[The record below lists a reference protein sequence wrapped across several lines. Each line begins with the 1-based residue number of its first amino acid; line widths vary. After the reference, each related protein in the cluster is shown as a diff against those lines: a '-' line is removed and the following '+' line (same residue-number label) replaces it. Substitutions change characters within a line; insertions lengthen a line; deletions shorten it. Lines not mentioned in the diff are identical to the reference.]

1 MSTTETAAA
10 TGIKPISVLAAKLR
24 ASRPGQGHLATGE
37 EQALRLSMARAGRR
51 CLDWDVMVTGTE
63 RSPLEGPADLAAFL
77 KPMALVAGLVSPE
90 GDQGVVALDA
100 KAIAAITGVRT
111 TGHLPRDPDAI
122 EDRPATAIQA
132 ALARPLVTFFLMGW
146 HAALTITSERSG
158 NHKTADLVAD
168 YRFGNS
174 ATSSRTLLLGMPP
187 GEMISMSMILE
198 FGGAVTGRIL
208 LAFPVTRIQ
217 EPSAPKSDPERNAR
231 EAAVWQDHFKGAVME
246 SSAQIEAILH
256 RTHLPW
262 DTINDWKV
270 GSLLPLPVQCL
281 DQVTLQPRGMGRPL
295 VGRLGQ
301 LQGARAVRLK
311 YPDKTGTQAILAA
324 EFANNGTAAEQ
335 SRPAANAVQNT
346 NPSIEVA
353 RSDV

>member
-1 MSTTETAAA
+1 MPTTQTAASDGA
-10 TGIKPISVLAAKLR
+10 KPVSVLAAKLR
-24 ASRPGQGHLATGE
+24 ASRPGQGHLATAE

-51 CLDWDVMVTGTE
+51 CLDCDVMVTGTE
-63 RSPLEGPADLAAFL
+63 RAPLEGPADLSAFL

-146 HAALTITSERSG
+146 HAALTLTSERSG
-158 NHKTADLVAD
+158 DHKTADLVAD
-168 YRFGNS
+168 YRFGNA
-174 ATSSRTLLLGMPP
+174 ATSSRSLLLAMPP
-187 GEMISMSMILE
+187 GEMITISMTLE
-198 FGGAVTGRIL
+198 FGGAITGRIL
-208 LAFPVTRIQ
+208 LAFPVTRIE
-217 EPSAPKSDPERNAR
+217 EPSAPKSDPKRNAR
-231 EAAVWQDHFKGAVME
+231 EVAVWQDHFKGAVME
-246 SSAQIEAILH
+246 SRAQIEAILH

-262 DTINDWKV
+262 DVINDWKV
-270 GSLLPLPVQCL
+270 GSLLPLPLQCL

-301 LQGARAVRLK
+301 MQGARAIRLK
-311 YPDKTGTQAILAA
+311 DPDAAAAQAVLPAG
-324 EFANNGTAAEQ
+324 FADDGVAAEQ
-335 SRPAANAVQNT
+335 SRSAAAEAQKGASPNAM
-346 NPSIEVA
+346 
-353 RSDV
+353 RGSDV

>member
-1 MSTTETAAA
+1 MPTTEIAAA
-10 TGIKPISVLAAKLR
+10 AGAKPVSVLAAKLR
-24 ASRPGQGHLATGE
+24 ASRPGQGHLATAE

-51 CLDWDVMVTGTE
+51 CLDCDVMVTGTE
-63 RSPLEGPADLAAFL
+63 RAPLEGPADLSAFL

-146 HAALTITSERSG
+146 HAALTLTSERSG
-158 NHKTADLVAD
+158 DHKTADLVAD
-168 YRFGNS
+168 YRFGNA
-174 ATSSRTLLLGMPP
+174 ATSSRSLLLAMPP
-187 GEMISMSMILE
+187 GEMITISMTLE

-208 LAFPVTRIQ
+208 LAFPVTRIE
-217 EPSAPKSDPERNAR
+217 EPSAQKSDPKRNAR
-231 EAAVWQDHFKGAVME
+231 EVAVWQDHFKGAVME
-246 SSAQIEAILH
+246 SRAQIEAILH

-262 DTINDWKV
+262 DVINDWKV
-270 GSLLPLPVQCL
+270 GSLLPLPLQCL

-301 LQGARAVRLK
+301 MQGARAIRLK
-311 YPDKTGTQAILAA
+311 DPDAAAAQAVLPAG
-324 EFANNGTAAEQ
+324 FADDGVAAEQ
-335 SRPAANAVQNT
+335 NRPAAPEAQKAASPNAR
-346 NPSIEVA
+346 PG
-353 RSDV
+353 SDA